1 MSALTWPALRPPSR
15 RSATHGLLWLLL
27 SVIVLLYACPFLYLV
42 LTSFKNPTEAI
53 SVPPAVFPH
62 HWTLTNF
69 HAALTSPGVPSAL
82 LHSLEAA
89 GISTIL
95 SLALAVPAAYGV
107 TRYGTVPGQVFII
120 AALVAR
126 MVPPV
131 ALGVPFIGIMRALK
145 LDDSALGL
153 ALAHTTISLPL
164 SIWLMASFLDA
175 VPVELEEAARV
186 DGSSRLGALVRVVVP
201 VAAGGIAVTAIFA
214 FLASWNEFLFALLLT
229 AVHAV
234 TMPVVIANFQTQYGL
249 QWGTMTALATI
260 YSVPVVLLSLV
271 LQRRIVAGLT
281 LGAVKG

>member
-1 MSALTWPALRPPSR
+1 MSALTWSAPGVAKR
-15 RSATHGLLWLLL
+15 RNATRSLLWLLL
-27 SVIVLLYACPFLYLV
+27 IAIVLLYACPFLYLI

-53 SVPPAVFPH
+53 SVPPAIFPH

-69 HAALTSPGVPSAL
+69 NAALTAPGVPSAL

-89 GISTIL
+89 LISTVL

-107 TRYGTVPGQVFII
+107 TRYGTIPGQVFII
-120 AALVAR
+120 GALVAR

-131 ALGVPFIGIMRALK
+131 ALGVPFIGIMHTLR
-145 LDDSALGL
+145 LDDSPLGL

-164 SIWLMASFLDA
+164 SIWLMSSFLDA
-175 VPVELEEAARV
+175 VPIELEEAARV
-186 DGSSRLGALVRVVVP
+186 DGASRLGALARVVVP

-249 QWGTMTALATI
+249 QWGTMTALATV